1 MRVRGRGSAKNV
13 IPKRIDR
20 RKREMVGGFLGG
32 GAPPSVFCKRVRKVL
47 IEKELPKRSFL
58 KSAEEFENREVI
70 FLFFLQKSE
79 RVKEEGKLNAEQQ
92 SPQRRAED
100 GIPRDC
106 SG

>member
-1 MRVRGRGSAKNV
+1 MRVRVWESAKNL
-13 IPKRIDR
+13 ILKGIDR

-32 GAPPSVFCKRVRKVL
+32 GVPPPVFCKRVRKLL
-47 IEKELPKRSFL
+47 IEKELPKQSFL
-58 KSAEEFENREVI
+58 KSAEKFENREVN

-79 RVKEEGKLNAEQQ
+79 RVKEEEKLNAEQQ